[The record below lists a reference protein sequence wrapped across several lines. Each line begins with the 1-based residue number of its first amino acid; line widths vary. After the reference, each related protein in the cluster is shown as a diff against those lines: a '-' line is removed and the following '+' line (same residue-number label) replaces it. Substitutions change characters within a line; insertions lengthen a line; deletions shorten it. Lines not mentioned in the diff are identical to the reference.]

1 MVQVT
6 LDSKVVTDAIAKGAA
21 YISSKLPSVASM
33 QVGGN
38 LLSVGMGAVAGYHGG
53 RAANI
58 ADTVAKGLLSA
69 LNGLSGG
76 SVAKSIMKDVQDFR
90 AADSRKEKG
99 AAILSGLTNL
109 MGSVAL
115 ITDAATTVASRYVKS
130 ERFDTFVA
138 VTKGLG
144 AIASLAAGREIFDL
158 KASIS
163 ALAAKQRTEARD
175 LETKQGTDRQ
185 AAMDSKIVAFTG
197 KLEYATIASVIG
209 SIGKESAANDGLLA
223 LEQQRVDG
231 NLDGKSDENVGKLRA
246 QQDIYTKLSGQLA
259 QLNAE
264 LSKSFLTKDN
274 SAIAQVK
281 GECVDSYKAL
291 LALKNE
297 QQPKVTIE
305 EKQARTDLAAEHK
318 VQMQNHASLIRPIQS
333 IAYAFTA
340 GLAAAKHFVPQNSY
354 INRAYQVSVAA
365 SMLAGAAG
373 ILKHSVPNAPMTLSN
388 VPSAWT
394 FATTVASAVA
404 SKVAAPAAAAT
415 PAAKPI
421 TTPVAGKPVGTP
433 VKA

>member
-58 ADTVAKGLLSA
+58 ADTVAKGFLSA

-90 AADSRKEKG
+90 AAGSRKEQG

-130 ERFDTFVA
+130 DRFDTFVA

-144 AIASLAAGREIFDL
+144 ALSSLAAGREIFDL
-158 KASIS
+158 KASIT
-163 ALAAKQRTEARD
+163 ALSAKQRIEARELD
-175 LETKQGTDRQ
+175 TKQGTDRQ
-185 AAMDSKIVAFTG
+185 AAMDSKVTAFTG
-197 KLEYATIASVIG
+197 KLEYTTIASVIG

-223 LEQQRVDG
+223 IEKAKVDG
-231 NLDGKSDENVGKLRA
+231 GLEGNSQENVDKLTA
-246 QQDIYTKLSGQLA
+246 QQDIYVKLNQQLA

-264 LSKSFLTKDN
+264 LGKGYFSQDKSTVER
-274 SAIAQVK
+274 VK
-281 GECVDSYKAL
+281 GDCVASYRAL
-291 LALKNE
+291 VELKNA
-297 QQPKVTIE
+297 QQPKVTKE
-305 EKQARTDLAAEHK
+305 EQQARTDLATEHK
-318 VQMQNHASLIRPIQS
+318 VQMKNHASLIRPIQS

-394 FATTVASAVA
+394 FATTLASAVA
-404 SKVAAPAAAAT
+404 TKVAAPAAAAT